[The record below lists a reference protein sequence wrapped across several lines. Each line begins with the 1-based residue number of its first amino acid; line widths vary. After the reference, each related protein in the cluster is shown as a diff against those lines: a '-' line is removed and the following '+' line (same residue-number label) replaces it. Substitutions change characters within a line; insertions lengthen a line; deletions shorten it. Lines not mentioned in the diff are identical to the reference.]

1 MKKENIIFILVSIFV
16 MAITGISTSYAVS
29 NYLYNSDEVSYSTAS
44 SGILSTNLQGALD
57 ELYQYAYNYASI
69 KSMIYP
75 VGSIYMSVTD
85 STVSAVESRFGGT
98 WESFG
103 AGKMLMG
110 VNTSETEFNTVL
122 KTGGTKTETLNISKM
137 PKHRHTIIR
146 QQWFGV
152 DSVNSSVTSS
162 IFSWKAGAGT
172 GGSTSYS
179 YKSDPSN
186 LGADANDMLTTGG
199 GGAHNNLP
207 PYITVYMY
215 KRTS

>member
-1 MKKENIIFILVSIFV
+1 MKRRNIVLIIGIITILMSMSIFTYV
-16 MAITGISTSYAVS
+16 T
-29 NYLYNSDEVSYSTAS
+29 NYIYTQKE
-44 SGILSTNLQGALD
+44 
-57 ELYQYAYNYASI
+57 EKEEI
-69 KSMIYP
+69 KSKEKDLYHSQGYNEIRELIYP